1 MDITYRPARSADLD
15 AALAI
20 VHRAINDLQVR
31 HGFPSVAGARVPAFQ
46 GFCLDEN
53 PEGLW
58 VAEKEAGIVGFGFA
72 WMVEKFWFLSQLFI
86 DPDAQAK
93 GIGQS
98 LLSKV
103 LGLARAKDADNRTL
117 ITFPYNT
124 AAIALYV
131 RNGMYPR
138 EPLYR
143 MSASA
148 AVIERKIPA
157 VEAEKTPIGPWPAA
171 REWIN
176 RIDDAV
182 LGFHRDSHHRFQLAG
197 FAARAVELRHAGRA
211 VGYAYI
217 SGSGHIGPAAIAP
230 GVDPRPAVTAA
241 IGCAL
246 NTQSPRVSMVVP
258 GRADQILA
266 MALGLGFRI
275 EEPYVLMSA
284 RPFGDWRSYLPSNPG
299 YM

>member
-1 MDITYRPARSADLD
+1 MEITYRPARSADLD
-15 AALAI
+15 AALE
-20 VHRAINDLQVR
+20 VVDRAINDLRVR
-31 HGFPSVAGARVPAFQ
+31 HGFPSVAGARVPVFQ
-46 GFCLDEN
+46 GLCLGEN

-58 VAEKEAGIVGFGFA
+58 VAEKEGGIVGFGFA

-86 DPDAQAK
+86 APDAQAN

-98 LLSKV
+98 LLAKV
-103 LGLARAKDADNRTL
+103 LGLARANDADNRTL

-143 MSASA
+143 MSALG
-148 AVIERKIPA
+148 AVVERNIPT
-157 VEAEKTPIGPWPAA
+157 VEAETAPIGPWPAA

-176 RIDDAV
+176 RIDEAV
-182 LGFHRDSHHRFQLAG
+182 LGFHRDSHHRFQLGG
-197 FAARAVELRHAGRA
+197 FAACAMEIRQAGRA

-217 SGSGHIGPAAIAP
+217 SGAGHIGPLAIAP
-230 GVDPRPAVTAA
+230 GVDARVVVTAA
-241 IGCAL
+241 IRCAL
-246 NTQSPRVSMVVP
+246 DRQSPRVSMVVP
-258 GRADQILA
+258 GRADQILD
-266 MALGLGFRI
+266 MALALGFRL

-284 RPFGDWRSYLPSNPG
+284 RPFGDWRSYLPNSPG